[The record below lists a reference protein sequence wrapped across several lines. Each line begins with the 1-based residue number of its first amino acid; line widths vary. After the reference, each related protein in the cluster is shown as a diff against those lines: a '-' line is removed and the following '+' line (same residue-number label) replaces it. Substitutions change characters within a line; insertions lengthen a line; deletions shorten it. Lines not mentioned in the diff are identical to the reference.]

1 MIGIL
6 KNAHQFIK
14 PSKKEFFLSII
25 LSIMEV
31 LCVSYY
37 PYLLRYIID
46 NYQKVNKQNIIWII
60 SSFIFS
66 IFLILITLYFNK
78 IVKNKYEYKIKS
90 NLRRKIFTSIIEM
103 PYENFSENRIENFT
117 SLIINDLNDFYTFC
131 CENLIYN
138 VNSIIMLIT
147 YTICLYFFSWE
158 MCLLIMGS
166 LIFVFAVPFIS
177 GKKFEILNKNFISSR
192 ANYLSHIDE
201 YMNAHCIYSKDEIN
215 RFKTLHDKHLQDAQ
229 GKKLKLANYRSL
241 TQIISGSSLYI
252 QLIICFSIGL
262 ILAVNNKIS
271 FGIFTSSLIYVE
283 YVASYS
289 TNIVD
294 ELLEIKSVKEYLTRI
309 QQVLNQRNRFIEL
322 DSDKNRIFQKV
333 SNKIILNGVSY
344 IKDNKIIL
352 QKISMTI
359 EKSKKYLITGENGS
373 GKTTLLKIL
382 AGLLTPTTG
391 QIIYPIN
398 FVYDNNTI
406 TYIPQDRFLFEGTVL
421 ENIILFFQPTKQDIN
436 MINSLCEMLN
446 LTLSLNNQVNKNGQN
461 LSGGE
466 KAKICLIRGL
476 LNKSK
481 IYIID
486 EPLNDVDDTS
496 RNEILNVLS
505 QLNATLIVVSHGIE
519 KKIFDEIIT
528 IKPLVSDK
536 KLIF

>member
-1 MIGIL
+1 MMEIL

-14 PSKKEFFLSII
+14 PAKKEFFLSII

-66 IFLILITLYFNK
+66 IFLILTILYFNK

-117 SLIINDLNDFYTFC
+117 SLIINDLNDFYTYF

-166 LIFVFAVPFIS
+166 LIFVFAIPFIS
-177 GKKFEILNKNFISSR
+177 GKKFEILNKNFINSR

-201 YMNAHCIYSKDEIN
+201 YMNAHSIYSKDEIN
-215 RFKTLHDKHLQDAQ
+215 HFKTLHDKHLQDAQ
-229 GKKLKLANYRSL
+229 DKKLKLANYRSL

-262 ILAVNNKIS
+262 ILAVNSKIS

-294 ELLEIKSVKEYLTRI
+294 ELLEIKSAKEYLTRI
-309 QQVLNQRNRFIEL
+309 QQVLNQKNRFIEL

-333 SNKIILNGVSY
+333 SNKIILNDVSY
-344 IKDNKIIL
+344 IKDNRIIL

-373 GKTTLLKIL
+373 GKTTLLKIV
-382 AGLLTPTTG
+382 AGLLTPSTG

-421 ENIILFFQPTKQDIN
+421 ENIILFFEPTKQDIN
-436 MINSLCEMLN
+436 MINRLCEMLN
-446 LTLSLNNQVNKNGQN
+446 LTLSLNSQVNKNGQN

-486 EPLNDVDDTS
+486 EPLNDVDDSS

-505 QLNATLIVVSHGIE
+505 KLNKTLIVVSHGIE

-528 IKPLVSDK
+528 IKPLV
-536 KLIF
+536 